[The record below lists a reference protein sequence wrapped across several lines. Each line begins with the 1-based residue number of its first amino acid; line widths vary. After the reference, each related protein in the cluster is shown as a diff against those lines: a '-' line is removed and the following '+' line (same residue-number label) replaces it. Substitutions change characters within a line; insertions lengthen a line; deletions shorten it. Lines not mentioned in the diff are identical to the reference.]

1 MGQTVQYAII
11 ALLTCT
17 SFAQTLPDSAS
28 ASKKK
33 TADTQFWALTAINT
47 TATLADAITTA
58 KLLSHTPNCP
68 REVWGE
74 TLYGVRA
81 NDGEVFALM
90 AAKAGAATLAS
101 YFLKRHNI
109 HVWKFKLW
117 TLPLAYNAYGH
128 TWGAAHNMAACR

>member
-1 MGQTVQYAII
+1 MGQTVQCAII
-11 ALLTCT
+11 VLLTCT
-17 SFAQTLPDSAS
+17 SFAQTLPDSPS

-33 TADTQFWALTAINT
+33 TADTQFWALTAFNT
-47 TATLADAITTA
+47 TATLADASTTA
-58 KLLSHTPNCP
+58 KVVSHTPNCS

-81 NDGEVFALM
+81 NDGRVFTVM

-117 TLPLAYNAYGH
+117 SLPLAYNAYGH
-128 TWGAAHNMAACR
+128 ASAAAHNMVTCR